1 MTGREDGGGW
11 AADARRSLRRHGFR
25 RYGRIALLWAAA
37 VVATGCLGLR
47 TNPNP
52 FEEEGDAQ
60 RIITL
65 EVENHNFND
74 ATLRTVAR
82 MERRL
87 GVVNGNGKQTFTIPW
102 STVDDLQIRI
112 DVLAGDRFTTN
123 RVTVSPGESVHLT
136 IQNPLYRSILR
147 R

>member
-1 MTGREDGGGW
+1 MGREDGGEW
-11 AADARRSLRRHGFR
+11 AADARHGFR
-25 RYGRIALLWAAA
+25 RCGLGRCGRITLLWAAA
-37 VVATGCLGLR
+37 VVATGCVGLR

-60 RIITL
+60 RVITL

-74 ATLRTVAR
+74 ATLRAVAR
-82 MERRL
+82 VERRL
-87 GVVNGNGKQTFTIPW
+87 GVVNGNGKETFTIPW

-123 RVTVSPGESVHLT
+123 RVTVSPGDSVHLT